1 MSPKLQKVLDD
12 EIEDLLRH
20 GFIEP
25 SSSSWCSPVVLVRKP
40 HSDEYRLCC
49 DFRLTNAKCIAEA
62 FPTISLEEIWEIIG
76 IHRPALLTKLDLM
89 SGFLQLA
96 MHQDTE
102 HKSTFV
108 VRGYSYQWKR
118 VPFGLRNS
126 PIVFQKT
133 MVEVLK
139 GLLFKTCLIYLDDII
154 VWCDC
159 LECHKKNLQEVFDRP
174 EKANLKASKCEFA
187 MEEITYAGHIL
198 SSAGVRPNP
207 EKVSVVKNFPAPKNV
222 KEIWQ
227 FLGLSQ
233 YYRRFQKHFA
243 QISKTLYDLT
253 RKDVKLEWTEE
264 RENVFQTL
272 KNNLINPPILAYPDP
287 NKPYIISTDASSN
300 GLGYV
305 LSQKDNNRP
314 IYAIWHRRSW
324 PTLVKVMAHCLT
336 VPSHYLSLE
345 NNARSELLNECYSCH
360 MYKAKWNNQ
369 SQCVCSPKGVPQR
382 VTGLHKIRF
391 ITLFDLHICIHA
403 TQTRFQFVLF
413 YQCQLRFKSAHA
425 NNLYILIGLVRQS
438 YI

>member
-1 MSPKLQKVLDD
+1 
-12 EIEDLLRH
+12 
-20 GFIEP
+20 
-25 SSSSWCSPVVLVRKP
+25 
-40 HSDEYRLCC
+40 
-49 DFRLTNAKCIAEA
+49 
-62 FPTISLEEIWEIIG
+62 
-76 IHRPALLTKLDLM
+76 M

-96 MHQDTE
+96 MHQDTK

-187 MEEITYAGHIL
+187 MEEVTYAGHIL

-207 EKVSVVKNFPAPKNV
+207 EKVSVVKNFPTPKNV

-264 RENVFQTL
+264 R
-272 KNNLINPPILAYPDP
+272 
-287 NKPYIISTDASSN
+287 
-300 GLGYV
+300 
-305 LSQKDNNRP
+305 
-314 IYAIWHRRSW
+314 
-324 PTLVKVMAHCLT
+324 
-336 VPSHYLSLE
+336 
-345 NNARSELLNECYSCH
+345 
-360 MYKAKWNNQ
+360 
-369 SQCVCSPKGVPQR
+369 
-382 VTGLHKIRF
+382 
-391 ITLFDLHICIHA
+391 
-403 TQTRFQFVLF
+403 
-413 YQCQLRFKSAHA
+413 
-425 NNLYILIGLVRQS
+425 
-438 YI
+438 